1 MVFSLQATGTTKPI
15 VIMTTPQVSPRMQKQ
30 LATTGARVIEVKHG
44 AEKCGVGKAGTCAV
58 CMCVYVCAVCVLC
71 VCCVCAV
78 CVMCV

>member
-44 AEKCGVGKAGTCAV
+44 AEKCGVGRAGTCAV
-58 CMCVYVCAVCVLC
+58 CVCVCVLC
-71 VCCVCAV
+71 CVCV
-78 CVMCV
+78 SVRVSLFTIH